1 MDETDQVLWFGEKE
15 SMQIRKKKKKVFGDY
30 VLHWKARKMKL
41 ENKVS
46 RERN

>member
-1 MDETDQVLWFGEKE
+1 MKL
-15 SMQIRKKKKKVFGDY
+15 IRFCGLVKRNPCRFEKKKKVFGDY